1 MVSCDNT
8 ECDVVLKNSPTQVSE
23 HVWGYESTGESSSE
37 AHGKPAVSTPGVE
50 KLPLAGFYSLWQK
63 SCRKQSDAGQSHHQG
78 HVSSGGL
85 AQTGPAAAG
94 PSMTR
99 TPDFSLLHFFTI
111 YPKSHPGST
120 HQTSGLTG
128 VLTAVISLLTI
139 WC

>member
-1 MVSCDNT
+1 MVSFDNT

-111 YPKSHPGST
+111 YPKCHPGST

-128 VLTAVISLLTI
+128 VLTAVIALLTI